1 VDSSH
6 NVARISL
13 TPYII
18 REHRLYLW
26 VDTISFYA
34 ENKSA
39 RFKVDTIVGR
49 NPIFWT
55 KKNYM
60 GDATAP
66 HTPHRNADK
75 LSGVNLYLLVT
86 PSGLTLV

>member
-26 VDTISFYA
+26 VDTISFYG
-34 ENKSA
+34 ENK
-39 RFKVDTIVGR
+39 RGYPLLDFILKI
-49 NPIFWT
+49 
-55 KKNYM
+55 KKLK
-60 GDATAP
+60 
-66 HTPHRNADK
+66 R
-75 LSGVNLYLLVT
+75 VQ
-86 PSGLTLV
+86 GLR

>member
-26 VDTISFYA
+26 VDTISFYG
-34 ENKSA
+34 ENK
-39 RFKVDTIVGR
+39 RGYPLLDFIL
-49 NPIFWT
+49 
-55 KKNYM
+55 KKLK
-60 GDATAP
+60 
-66 HTPHRNADK
+66 R
-75 LSGVNLYLLVT
+75 VQ
-86 PSGLTLV
+86 GLR